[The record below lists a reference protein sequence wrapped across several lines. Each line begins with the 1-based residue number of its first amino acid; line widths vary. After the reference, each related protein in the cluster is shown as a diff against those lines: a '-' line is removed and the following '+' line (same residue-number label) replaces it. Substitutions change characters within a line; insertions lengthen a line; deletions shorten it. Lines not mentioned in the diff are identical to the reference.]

1 MAETKNPSNP
11 SEELQVPASVS
22 RVADIPV
29 VKSALNVA
37 TSWYGW
43 VKGYN
48 PVVESGLNRA
58 EQTVLMVAGSARP
71 VIQKLEKPINYA
83 DSLVCQGLDKL
94 EEKVP
99 AIKKSPEE
107 LKSAG
112 WEKLEEVKGYGTS
125 SVDTVKSYVTSQ
137 VDRVRSS
144 SYAQAVAKSVDTA
157 MELTEAAVDNYLPA
171 SADEPAE
178 PANGPNN
185 QEQSVLTRMSA
196 LSEKMRRRL
205 YRYDFILMKRALDL
219 LKPVKALTSN

>member
-1 MAETKNPSNP
+1 M
-11 SEELQVPASVS
+11 
-22 RVADIPV
+22 
-29 VKSALNVA
+29 
-37 TSWYGW
+37 
-43 VKGYN
+43 
-48 PVVESGLNRA
+48 
-58 EQTVLMVAGSARP
+58 
-71 VIQKLEKPINYA
+71 
-83 DSLVCQGLDKL
+83 CQGLDKL

-107 LKSAG
+107 VSSDPVPLLSTLTLISKYFQLKSAG

-157 MELTEAAVDNYLPA
+157 MELTEAAVDNYLPPA
-171 SADEPAE
+171 ADELAE
-178 PANGPNN
+178 PANGPTN